1 MAGDPDAGT
10 GAAGDLVAERAEL
23 LELLARTQADHA
35 AGELDDV
42 DAEAL
47 IDDYTAR
54 IAELTRTIDP
64 ASAPR
69 RRRPAATPA
78 TGPRRAALWWVVAVV
93 VFALVAGLL
102 VAQSAGRRG
111 AGETFTGD
119 IRQTTRDLLLEA
131 RDLTAAGEYD
141 AALDTYAEVLA
152 IAPTNAEALTYSAW
166 VGRTMAGT
174 LDDDAALALLDD
186 ATASDP
192 GFADARVFSA
202 IILRDQGRYDEAAT
216 QLEAVDDDAVPPFM
230 VAQVAALRAEVSG
243 AGPDRVEVVRAEA
256 AVRRGDYTEA
266 IRLLDGVL
274 ARSPADVGAL
284 IAKADVLLVVASNT
298 SGDDRA
304 LLVGN
309 AESLIDRAVA
319 AAPDD
324 PTPKLYRA
332 LVLELGGDTAAA
344 RAVLDTIEVGPGT
357 DPALAAEVQALRDR
371 LDRQR

>member
-1 MAGDPDAGT
+1 MAGDPDT
-10 GAAGDLVAERAEL
+10 GAAAAGDPVAERAEL
-23 LELLARTQADHA
+23 LELLERTRADHA

-54 IAELTRTIDP
+54 IAELTRVIDP
-64 ASAPR
+64 ASSPR
-69 RRRPAATPA
+69 RRQRPAT
-78 TGPRRAALWWVVAVV
+78 TGGRGRRTAVWWVVGVL
-93 VFALVAGLL
+93 VFAVVAGLL

-111 AGETFTGD
+111 AGDTFTGD

-131 RDLTAAGEYD
+131 RDLTAAGDYA
-141 AALDTYAEVLA
+141 AALDTYDEVLA
-152 IAPTNAEALTYSAW
+152 IAPTNAEALTYTAW

-174 LDDDAALALLDD
+174 LDDDAALELLDD

-192 GFADARVFSA
+192 GFADARVFAA
-202 IILRDQGRYDEAAT
+202 IILRDQGRYDEAAA

-230 VAQVAALRAEVSG
+230 VSQVAALRAEVSG
-243 AGPDRVEVVRAEA
+243 AGPDRVDVVRAEA

-298 SGDDRA
+298 TGDDRV
-304 LLVGN
+304 LLIGN
-309 AESLIDRAVA
+309 AGALIDRAVA

-324 PTPKLYRA
+324 PTPRLYQA
-332 LVLELGGDTAAA
+332 LVLELRGDTAAA
-344 RAVLDTIEVGPGT
+344 RSVLDGIDVGPGT

-371 LDRQR
+371 LDRQG